1 MLRDNCPLPASSAT
15 TRLDRSADCLVD
27 VDTVQTPL
35 ASVRADPRKIKPDAE
50 TGSRATAHE
59 WPSPFLKMVAGEIAS
74 RPCPVFAPGL
84 AFAIFIV
91 ARLSYSLI
99 GPLSL
104 GPLIR

>member
-1 MLRDNCPLPASSAT
+1 MLVTSRRAVTEGQP
-15 TRLDRSADCLVD
+15 VG
-27 VDTVQTPL
+27 L
-35 ASVRADPRKIKPDAE
+35 AFSV
-50 TGSRATAHE
+50 
-59 WPSPFLKMVAGEIAS
+59 LKMVAGEIAS

-84 AFAIFIV
+84 AFAISIV